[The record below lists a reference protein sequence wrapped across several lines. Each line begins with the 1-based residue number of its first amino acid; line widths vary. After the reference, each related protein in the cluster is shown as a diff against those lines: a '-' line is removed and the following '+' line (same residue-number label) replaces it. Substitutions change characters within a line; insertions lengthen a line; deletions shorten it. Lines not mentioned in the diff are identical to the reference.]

1 MTYNLI
7 LLIYLAFLVVYIS
20 ERPVLHSEFG
30 LIELKAVGGESSSEL
45 QDTSESDNETS
56 AQEKNSEEKSES
68 NDEDSYESSKS
79 AAGQECLDGISS
91 GNKYFEKFHGNCVY
105 SFASLEQLVKFILCE
120 SKSRDLGLDVS
131 SSVEVANLYLKS
143 KFTPKTGKEGKIIA
157 SSKELMRM
165 MRKFAQTNGA
175 YAQKPP
181 AETPRDRRTKT
192 SEITDTEQDYES
204 HTESSSDSESE
215 SNKSVPAR
223 KDEHGSSER
232 GSGSGSSEDKV
243 EVPAFMERLS
253 PANDPFSFA
262 FEQQRWGSGNEFV
275 DVEGQQDSRETTPSG
290 QEGYMESPDK
300 NLQKISGS
308 DFGSSEREHQ
318 TEPKGIDD
326 GRFSSTSERL
336 CDQEM
341 ESGRDSEED
350 QVTQEE
356 VVPFLDLR
364 SRSFISF
371 SGSELEIEL
380 KDPWRSFIS
389 MMLYEPVRRSTLNF
403 DEEHCNKI
411 TKSAG
416 RIIAYLIQISCKL
429 RHVLKNYKEKK
440 CNERNQ
446 FTKLFIGCYSLKK
459 AMNKYFRFYSKLRY
473 DLIDAIV
480 GITQCSLAKNNYLS
494 QSPIYLAGQEELHMI
509 RCTIG
514 EYYLSMDFQLF
525 LSFIIDTYNSAEEKV
540 GKMISSIG
548 ASLCP
553 TKCRKKPPT
562 LACLEKLL
570 RNISADKAN
579 IEAYNSR
586 LTERNLMCKNYLTN
600 NYSFSK
606 RIPESAEY
614 ITTTGVRRKVDPTRH
629 FQVVQFPKY
638 YHSDLEKLSI
648 VRSSLLNFL
657 LNSMNLQES
666 PGQASTSPEKSPSKS
681 TPKQTPKGRNRLKL
695 RLKFKKNADKTTIQA
710 PTNQHQTPQNN
721 QNNWI

>member
-1 MTYNLI
+1 MTCNLI

-20 ERPVLHSEFG
+20 ERPVLYSEFG

-45 QDTSESDNETS
+45 QDTSESDETS
-56 AQEKNSEEKSES
+56 AQEKYSEEKSGR
-68 NDEDSYESSKS
+68 NDEGSYKRSKLD
-79 AAGQECLDGISS
+79 AGQECLGGISS
-91 GNKYFEKFHGNCVY
+91 GNKCFEKYHGNCVY
-105 SFASLEQLVKFILCE
+105 SFASLEQLVKFILYE

-131 SSVEVANLYLKS
+131 SSVELANIYCKS
-143 KFTPKTGKEGKIIA
+143 KFTPNTGKEGKITV
-157 SSKELMRM
+157 SLMELLRM
-165 MRKFAQTNGA
+165 MRKFARTNGA

-192 SEITDTEQDYES
+192 SKITDTEQDYES

-215 SNKSVPAR
+215 SDKSVPAR
-223 KDEHGSSER
+223 EDEHGSSER
-232 GSGSGSSEDKV
+232 GSGSYEDKLK
-243 EVPAFMERLS
+243 VPTFMERLYR
-253 PANDPFSFA
+253 ANSPFSVA
-262 FEQQRWGSGNEFV
+262 FEQQMWGSGSEFV
-275 DVEGQQDSRETTPSG
+275 DVEYQQNSRATTPSG

-300 NLQKISGS
+300 NSQKISGS
-308 DFGSSEREHQ
+308 DFGNSEEEHQ
-318 TEPKGIDD
+318 TELKGMDD
-326 GRFSSTSERL
+326 GRLSSTSERL
-336 CDQEM
+336 NEQEM
-341 ESGRDSEED
+341 ESGRDGEED

-356 VVPFLDLR
+356 VIPFLDLR

-429 RHVLKNYKEKK
+429 RQILRNYKEKK
-440 CNERNQ
+440 CNKRNQ
-446 FTKLFIGCYSLKK
+446 FTKLFIGCYSLKN
-459 AMNKYFRFYSKLRY
+459 AMKKYFRFYSKLRY
-473 DLIDAIV
+473 DLVDAVV

-548 ASLCP
+548 ASPCP
-553 TKCRKKPPT
+553 TKCRKRPPT
-562 LACLEKLL
+562 LECLEKLL

-579 IEAYNSR
+579 IEVYNSR
-586 LTERNLMCKNYLTN
+586 LTERNIMCRNYLTN

-606 RIPESAEY
+606 HIPESAEY
-614 ITTTGVRRKVDPTRH
+614 ITTAGFKRKVEPTS
-629 FQVVQFPKY
+629 FIQVVQFPKY

-657 LNSMNLQES
+657 LNSMNPRES
-666 PGQASTSPEKSPSKS
+666 PGQASTRPEKSPSKS
-681 TPKQTPKGRNRLKL
+681 APKQTPKGRNRLKF
-695 RLKFKKNADKTTIQA
+695 RLKFNKNADKITIQA
-710 PTNQHQTPQNN
+710 PTNQPQHPHN